1 MECRSTWLAYWV
13 LCHGRVSL
21 AIFVWA
27 LAALLISYLNISAVL
42 EENID
47 IHSGGSDLAFPHHDN
62 EIAQSEAYY
71 NCKQWVNYF
80 LHAGHLHVEGQKM
93 SKSLKNFITIQEAL
107 QKYTARQLRLFYL
120 MHQWDSRM
128 DFKEAGMHDAMDKEK
143 FMNVWSWEIYS
154 ICTQHTYDGN
164 WLFDLFF
171 RTFSSTLKPWAVRSE
186 KTEAV
191 ELLRKQTVLS
201 HTVSTTKSGNFST
214 RKLISP
220 VAT

>member
-1 MECRSTWLAYWV
+1 
-13 LCHGRVSL
+13 
-21 AIFVWA
+21 
-27 LAALLISYLNISAVL
+27 LNVSAVL

-143 FMNVWSWEIYS
+143 FMNV
-154 ICTQHTYDGN
+154 
-164 WLFDLFF
+164 
-171 RTFSSTLKPWAVRSE
+171 RS
-186 KTEAV
+186 
-191 ELLRKQTVLS
+191 
-201 HTVSTTKSGNFST
+201 
-214 RKLISP
+214 
-220 VAT
+220 